1 MVAKRAGQFAGGF
14 LNNPGAL
21 AAIGIAV
28 SIITTLII
36 FRNDIRGFFGT
47 TIPEALG
54 SLGDINIQ
62 LPSIELPSFELPSFD
77 FTLPTIEFPSF
88 QDIFGTPEPVGTEI
102 DIALSEGAT
111 VEDIQN
117 IIGIDPTD
125 PNQDPTK
132 FLPPV
137 PEEGDP
143 TFIGPVQV
151 DEPFSLATFFGPAE
165 PEPIPLPEPI
175 SPITGFGGPSFEGGT
190 IFETPIENL
199 SLNQIIEMGLA
210 ETASQAANLKAI
222 AEGFT
227 PEEEAFL
234 GQQGTVGGISIME
247 PTGPAVSDPTVVG
260 LSPGE
265 IFQQLFGNVQ
275 NPEFGA

>member
-62 LPSIELPSFELPSFD
+62 LPSIQLPSFELPTFD

-88 QDIFGTPEPVGTEI
+88 EDIFGEPPLEPAPLTQPGEGLFNPADQPVVPTPI
-102 DIALSEGAT
+102 DVALSEGAT
-111 VEDIQN
+111 PEDIAAMLTPEE
-117 IIGIDPTD
+117 IALD
-125 PNQDPTK
+125 PNQDPSL
-132 FLPPV
+132 FQPPV
-137 PEEGDP
+137 
-143 TFIGPVQV
+143 I
-151 DEPFSLATFFGPAE
+151 
-165 PEPIPLPEPI
+165 EPIPLPDPI

-210 ETASQAANLKAI
+210 ETASEAANLKAI

-227 PEEEAFL
+227 PEQEEFL
-234 GQQGTVGGISIME
+234 GQQGTIGGISVME
-247 PTGPAVSDPTVVG
+247 PTGPAVSDPTVAG
-260 LSPGE
+260 LTPEE
-265 IFQQLFGNVQ
+265 IFAQLFGSVQ